1 LRRPFT
7 SSLRASWVMPGLPPE
22 SDDDAGEW
30 PWLGLGAWRRTRMG
44 ACARRLSA
52 LLCMHSCVHS
62 DTDTDTDAIARID
75 LFAGPLRFI
84 SKAESGS

>member
-30 PWLGLGAWRRTRMG
+30 PWLGLGVWRRTRMG

-84 SKAESGS
+84 SKAGSGS